1 VVQLFS
7 LGGYT
12 FMLKLADTDRK
23 KWAELKRCWLAFA
36 ILIVLIVSPDY
47 VGSWFGRVWELA
59 AAALAIPVWLVIRP
73 WRIGLLSVETRES
86 MKGWTV
92 GLFVVL
98 LLFHIFLF
106 ILWHEHHAA

>member
-1 VVQLFS
+1 
-7 LGGYT
+7 
-12 FMLKLADTDRK
+12 MLKLQDADRQ
-23 KWAELKRCWLAFA
+23 KWAELKRCWLGFA
-36 ILIVLIVSPDY
+36 ILIALIVSPNY
-47 VGSWFGRVWELA
+47 VGSRFGHVWELA

-73 WRIGLLSVETRES
+73 WRFGLLSVETRES